1 MRLFWQSMLV
11 VSLGLTPVMASAG
24 DGTENSAAAEKAMA
38 TSAAAGSAKAAR
50 GADAGAS
57 SELSA
62 LELEIGELREL
73 LAGQARQLQAQSEQ
87 LQQQQQTMELLAE
100 RLQAVSAS
108 RDASVSPL
116 GGLPASGSLALAPA
130 AAGALTSAIAAPG
143 GSVASASS
151 PAPQAPAAQQDEI
164 GRRTEE
170 RVARFGP
177 FTFSGDFRLRDE
189 PFFGGS
195 STQAQVR
202 HRGRMRARFYINA
215 RLNDEIGGGLA
226 LATGHLDDSISSNQ
240 DFHRFYSRKAFD
252 LDRAFITYTPRWFRQ
267 LSLTGGKFAYP
278 WYRTELTWDND
289 INPEGVAQTL
299 NFALPNAPVLKRF
312 AVVSFVLPFAETSGV
327 NFNFRPGDTNRSLRQ
342 SVVYGGQLQSE
353 WQLAS
358 WVKLSA
364 YTAFYNWHNADPV
377 ALSVNVANPSSPNNG
392 TLRLGGFSLQNSV
405 TVWTQSTT
413 VPASAGGTTNV
424 NTSILNA
431 QFGSKFGL
439 LDTIARFDIKTASA
453 KWPVILLADFV
464 QNTKACSNAGNFLA
478 PSAASGATITATTN
492 APCNPRDRQAYWLEG
507 RIGRA
512 AEQGDWQFAYTR
524 MFIEREAVLGAF
536 NFSDLRQNS
545 SVSQHRVEAFYNFY
559 RNVQLGFT
567 GLFGRPLRA
576 SAPAETILKRFQF
589 DVLYRF

>member
-11 VSLGLTPVMASAG
+11 LSLALTPVMASAG
-24 DGTENSAAAEKAMA
+24 DGPENAAAADKATIASAAGGGAE
-38 TSAAAGSAKAAR
+38 AAR
-50 GADAGAS
+50 GANAGAS
-57 SELSA
+57 SELTA

-87 LQQQQQTMELLAE
+87 LQRQQQAMELLAE
-100 RLQAVSAS
+100 RLQAVTAG
-108 RDASVSPL
+108 RDASISPL
-116 GGLPASGSLALAPA
+116 GSSPAGSALA
-130 AAGALTSAIAAPG
+130 AAGAPMSAITAPG
-143 GSVASASS
+143 GPVAAAS
-151 PAPQAPAAQQDEI
+151 PQAPQAQAAQAAQQDEI
-164 GRRTEE
+164 GRRIEE
-170 RVARFGP
+170 RVARIGP

-202 HRGRMRARFYINA
+202 HRGRMRARFNINA
-215 RLNDEIGGGLA
+215 RLNEEISGGLA
-226 LATGHLDDSISSNQ
+226 IATGHLDDSISSNQ
-240 DFHRFYSRKAFD
+240 DLHRFYSRKAFD

-299 NFALPNAPVLKRF
+299 NFALPNTPVLKRF
-312 AVVSFVLPFAETSGV
+312 AVISFVLPFAETTGV

-358 WVKLSA
+358 RVKLSA

-377 ALSVNVANPSSPNNG
+377 ALSVNVANASSPNNG

-431 QFGSKFGL
+431 QFASKFGL
-439 LDTIARFDIKTASA
+439 LDTIARFDITTSSA

-464 QNTKACSNAGNFLA
+464 QNTKACSNARNFLA
-478 PSAASGATITATTN
+478 PTAAAGATVTATTN
-492 APCNPRDRQAYWLEG
+492 ASCNPRDRQAYWLEG
-507 RIGRA
+507 RLGRA
-512 AEQGDWQFAYTR
+512 AEQGDWQFSYTR

-545 SVSQHRVEAFYNFY
+545 SVSQHRVEAFYNVY

-567 GLFGRPLRA
+567 GLFGKPLGA
-576 SAPAETILKRFQF
+576 SAPAETVLKRLQF

>member
-11 VSLGLTPVMASAG
+11 VSLALTPVMASAG
-24 DGTENSAAAEKAMA
+24 DGAENAAAAEKATA
-38 TSAAAGSAKAAR
+38 TGGAAGNAKAAR

-57 SELSA
+57 SELAA
-62 LELEIGELREL
+62 LELEVGELREL
-73 LAGQARQLQAQSEQ
+73 LAGQARQLQAQSELLQ
-87 LQQQQQTMELLAE
+87 RQQQAMELLAE

-108 RDASVSPL
+108 RDPSTITA
-116 GGLPASGSLALAPA
+116 GGALTLAPA
-130 AAGALTSAIAAPG
+130 AEGAPMSAMAARGAPAATA
-143 GSVASASS
+143 AS
-151 PAPQAPAAQQDEI
+151 PQAPAAQAAQQDEI
-164 GRRTEE
+164 GRRIEE
-170 RVARFGP
+170 RVARIGP

-195 STQAQVR
+195 SNQAQVR
-202 HRGRMRARFYINA
+202 HRGRMRARFNINA
-215 RLNDEIGGGLA
+215 RLNDEISGGLA
-226 LATGHLDDSISSNQ
+226 IATGHLDDSISSNQ
-240 DFHRFYSRKAFD
+240 DLHRFYSRKAFD

-289 INPEGVAQTL
+289 INPEGVAETL
-299 NFALPNAPVLKRF
+299 NFALPNTPVLKRF
-312 AVVSFVLPFAETSGV
+312 AVVSFVLPFAETTGV
-327 NFNFRPGDTNRSLRQ
+327 NFNFRPGDNNRSLRQ

-358 WVKLSA
+358 WLKLSA

-377 ALSVNVANPSSPNNG
+377 ALSVNVANASSPNNG

-439 LDTIARFDIKTASA
+439 LDTIARFDITTASA
-453 KWPVILLADFV
+453 KWPVMLLADFV
-464 QNTKACSNAGNFLA
+464 QNTKACSNARNFLA
-478 PSAASGATITATTN
+478 PTAAAGATVTATTN

-507 RIGRA
+507 RLGRA

>member
-11 VSLGLTPVMASAG
+11 LSLALTPVPASAG
-24 DGTENSAAAEKAMA
+24 DGTENSTAAAKA
-38 TSAAAGSAKAAR
+38 TAAKTAPESAKPAR

-57 SELSA
+57 AELSA

-73 LAGQARQLQAQSEQ
+73 LAGQARQIEAQSEQ
-87 LQQQQQTMELLAE
+87 LQRQQQAMERLAE
-100 RLQAVSAS
+100 RLQAVSAG
-108 RDASVSPL
+108 RDPSTMTA
-116 GGLPASGSLALAPA
+116 GGALALAPA
-130 AAGALTSAIAAPG
+130 ATGAPTSAMAAPG
-143 GSVASASS
+143 ASAAAAAS
-151 PAPQAPAAQQDEI
+151 PQAQAALAAQQDEI
-164 GRRTEE
+164 GRRIEE
-170 RVARFGP
+170 RVARIGP

-202 HRGRMRARFYINA
+202 HRGRMRARFNINA
-215 RLNDEIGGGLA
+215 RLNDEISGGLA

-240 DFHRFYSRKAFD
+240 DLHRFYSRKAFD

-267 LSLTGGKFAYP
+267 LSLTGGKFAIP

-299 NFALPNAPVLKRF
+299 NFALPNTPVLKRF
-312 AVVSFVLPFAETSGV
+312 AVIGFVLPFAETTGV
-327 NFNFRPGDTNRSLRQ
+327 NFNFRPGDTNRSQRQ

-353 WQLAS
+353 WQLAGR
-358 WVKLSA
+358 VKLSA

-377 ALSVNVANPSSPNNG
+377 ALSVNVANASSPNNG

-413 VPASAGGTTNV
+413 VLASAGGTTNV

-431 QFGSKFGL
+431 QFASKFGL
-439 LDTIARFDIKTASA
+439 LDTIVRFDIQTASA

-464 QNTKACSNAGNFLA
+464 QNTKACSNAGNFLV
-478 PSAASGATITATTN
+478 PTAAAGATITATTN

-507 RIGRA
+507 RFGRA

-545 SVSQHRVEAFYNFY
+545 SVSQHRVEAFYNVY

-567 GLFGRPLRA
+567 GLFGKPLGA
-576 SAPAETILKRFQF
+576 SAPAETVLKRLQF

>member
-1 MRLFWQSMLV
+1 MRLFLQSLLA
-11 VSLGLTPVMASAG
+11 VSVALSPAMANPGDSPDDPGATGKATVASSAPDHTGTARVGDASA
-24 DGTENSAAAEKAMA
+24 DPQH
-38 TSAAAGSAKAAR
+38 
-50 GADAGAS
+50 S
-57 SELSA
+57 S
-62 LELEIGELREL
+62 LELEIEQLREL
-73 LAGQARQLQAQSEQ
+73 LAGQARQLQEQSEQ
-87 LQQQQQTMELLAE
+87 LLRQQQTMELLAE
-100 RLQAVSAS
+100 RLNALSAS
-108 RDASVSPL
+108 RDVAT
-116 GGLPASGSLALAPA
+116 AP
-130 AAGALTSAIAAPG
+130 AAGALAMAPTAG
-143 GSVASASS
+143 MAPMNTSVASVAAVAS
-151 PAPQAPAAQQDEI
+151 PQTPQAAQAQDEI
-164 GRRTEE
+164 GRRIEE
-170 RVARFGP
+170 RVARIGP

-202 HRGRMRARFYINA
+202 HRGRLRARFYINA
-215 RLNDEIGGGLA
+215 RLNDEISGGLA
-226 LATGHLDDSISSNQ
+226 IASGHLDDSISSNQ
-240 DFHRFYSRKAFD
+240 DLHRFYSRKAFD

-289 INPEGVAQTL
+289 VNPEGVAQTL
-299 NFALPNAPVLKRF
+299 NFALPNTPVLKRF
-312 AVVSFVLPFAETSGV
+312 AVVSFALPFAETTGV
-327 NFNFRPGDTNRSLRQ
+327 NFNFRPGDTNRSLHQ

-377 ALSVNVANPSSPNNG
+377 ALSVNVANPSSPNGG

-439 LDTIARFDIKTASA
+439 LDTIARFDIRTPSA

-464 QNTKACSNAGNFLA
+464 QNTKACSNARNFLA
-478 PSAASGATITATTN
+478 PTAAAGATITATTN

-507 RIGRA
+507 RLGRA

-545 SVSQHRVEAFYNFY
+545 SVSQHRVETFYNFY

-567 GLFGRPLRA
+567 GLFGRPLGA
-576 SAPAETILKRFQF
+576 SAPAETILKRLQF
-589 DVLYRF
+589 DVLYKF